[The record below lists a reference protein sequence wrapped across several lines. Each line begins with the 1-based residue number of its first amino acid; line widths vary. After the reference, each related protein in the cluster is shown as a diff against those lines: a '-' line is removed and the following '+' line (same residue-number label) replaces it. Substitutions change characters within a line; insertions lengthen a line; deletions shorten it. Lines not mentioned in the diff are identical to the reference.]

1 MRRVTLP
8 GLGMVKDPAA
18 LNALKEIQLASGEV
32 DLTDIAN
39 AFTVSGAY
47 TRTTTLNVTAP
58 TAANIAAFLAT
69 FIDDCKRGGANRST

>member
-1 MRRVTLP
+1 MRRVNLNQ
-8 GLGMVKDPAA
+8 LGMVQDPAA
-18 LNALKEIQLASGEV
+18 RSALNELQLASGEV

-39 AFTVSGAY
+39 AFTVSGTY